1 MSKKYLSIEE
11 AAAQVGVSSAELNR
25 LREKGMIRAFADRGT
40 WKFKEEDV
48 EKLTRTRQA
57 DSDPDVP
64 LHPEEGALDDE
75 GLAGQPTIVRKSDDQ
90 GSDSDVRLIFDDAM
104 NVSGTGTETPADDSD
119 SDVKLAGP
127 VAAAAPEDD

>member
-11 AAAQVGVSSAELNR
+11 AAEQLGIPSTELNR

-48 EKLTRTRQA
+48 EKLGRSRQA

-64 LHPEEGALDDE
+64 LMPSKDE
-75 GLAGQPTIVRKSDDQ
+75 GSSSDLFGDEDALGDQPTIIRKGGQDG
-90 GSDSDVRLIFDDAM
+90 GS
-104 NVSGTGTETPADDSD
+104 
-119 SDVKLAGP
+119 
-127 VAAAAPEDD
+127 